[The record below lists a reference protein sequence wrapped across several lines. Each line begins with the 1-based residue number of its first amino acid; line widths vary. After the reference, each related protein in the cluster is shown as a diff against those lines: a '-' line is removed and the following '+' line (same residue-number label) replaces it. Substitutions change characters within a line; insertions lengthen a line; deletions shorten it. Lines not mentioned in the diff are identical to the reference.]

1 MSKKIFIILLVC
13 SFFFRLQAQEK
24 RALLVGISKYD
35 TALTGYQW
43 NNING
48 ANDVKL
54 LAPILKAK
62 GFKVTT
68 LTDEKATHKNIIE
81 GINKLIAT
89 SQKGDIVYFHFSGHG
104 QPVEDISGDE
114 ADGWDE
120 AIIPVDARKVYKKG
134 VYEGH
139 KHILDDN
146 LAPLI
151 TKLRTK
157 IGPKGVVYAVLDA
170 CHAGTASK
178 GLDDDEDECPSR
190 GTMQGFTFTRGK
202 YFKPKKLET
211 ANYYKV
217 QKTRQ
222 ISHVVFFEACRPYQL
237 NREIKTNNKIYGPL
251 SFHMAQVIK
260 KFGLSTNAS
269 TVISQ
274 LNKLITKEGLW
285 PMNQNLVIEK
295 SF

>member
-1 MSKKIFIILLVC
+1 M
-13 SFFFRLQAQEK
+13 
-24 RALLVGISKYD
+24 GISKYD

-89 SQKGDIVYFHFSGHG
+89 SRKGDIIYFHFSGHG

-114 ADGWDE
+114 VDGWDE

-139 KHILDDN
+139 KHILDDD
-146 LAPLI
+146 LALLI

-190 GTMQGFTFTRGK
+190 GTMQGFTYTRGK

-237 NREIKTNNKIYGPL
+237 NREIKANNKIYGPL

-269 TVISQ
+269 TVINQ
-274 LNKLITKEGLW
+274 INKEITKEGLW

>member
-89 SQKGDIVYFHFSGHG
+89 SRKGDIIYFHFSGHG

-114 ADGWDE
+114 VDGWDE
-120 AIIPVDARKVYKKG
+120 AIIPVDARKVYKK
-134 VYEGH
+134 VFM
-139 KHILDDN
+139 
-146 LAPLI
+146 
-151 TKLRTK
+151 
-157 IGPKGVVYAVLDA
+157 KG
-170 CHAGTASK
+170 T
-178 GLDDDEDECPSR
+178 
-190 GTMQGFTFTRGK
+190 
-202 YFKPKKLET
+202 
-211 ANYYKV
+211 N
-217 QKTRQ
+217 
-222 ISHVVFFEACRPYQL
+222 ISWMMTLPR
-237 NREIKTNNKIYGPL
+237 
-251 SFHMAQVIK
+251 
-260 KFGLSTNAS
+260 
-269 TVISQ
+269 
-274 LNKLITKEGLW
+274 
-285 PMNQNLVIEK
+285 
-295 SF
+295 

>member
-89 SQKGDIVYFHFSGHG
+89 SQKGGHRLFSF
-104 QPVEDISGDE
+104 
-114 ADGWDE
+114 
-120 AIIPVDARKVYKKG
+120 
-134 VYEGH
+134 
-139 KHILDDN
+139 
-146 LAPLI
+146 
-151 TKLRTK
+151 LRTWTT
-157 IGPKGVVYAVLDA
+157 G
-170 CHAGTASK
+170 
-178 GLDDDEDECPSR
+178 
-190 GTMQGFTFTRGK
+190 
-202 YFKPKKLET
+202 
-211 ANYYKV
+211 
-217 QKTRQ
+217 
-222 ISHVVFFEACRPYQL
+222 
-237 NREIKTNNKIYGPL
+237 
-251 SFHMAQVIK
+251 
-260 KFGLSTNAS
+260 
-269 TVISQ
+269 
-274 LNKLITKEGLW
+274 
-285 PMNQNLVIEK
+285 
-295 SF
+295 